1 MGGDIMALVGWWP
14 LDGNTNDYSV
24 NNNTGVNNNVTF
36 VNGKIGQAGSF
47 NGTATSFVGLP
58 ASNSFKPQLP
68 ISISLWYKPNILNV
82 EQMLFQNDDYNCSG
96 WASPSSGSNLYHGI
110 AIIIGSSNSISASY
124 GNGGS
129 CASSSRRS
137 AGSASGVI
145 NNTNFWYHITVVI
158 KGPTNF
164 EIYLNGTSLPLT
176 YSGTGN
182 SLTYSSSNGRIGGAS
197 NGGLPSNS
205 LINDIRLYDH
215 ILSQKEINELAKAK
229 VLHYV
234 FNKDESIV
242 YDGSGYK
249 RDGNKVNSPTF
260 VEGRLGSGSYRFADI
275 SKYIQSPYGLGINPF
290 INGYTF
296 SMWIKIT
303 STQDQ
308 MFFHT
313 PNGSSQRFY
322 IAVYL
327 GKWDMGIQGVPWGT
341 GVTTAVNN
349 QWSHIVVTMSGGFA
363 KMYVNGIYSFQKTY
377 TSYTFP
383 DNLRIGSRS
392 DYITSDSLDDVRIY
406 ATALSDAD
414 ILDLYQTRAKIDNQG
429 NLYAN
434 EFVEDYEITNNITL
448 LSQYD
453 KETNRVTHSSFL
465 ARSGA
470 LLEKFDN
477 YARVLAQNQFSFI
490 SQTLSLTAGKKY
502 YIAGSLKTTS
512 SLVRLI
518 SFNGQS
524 DTTAIPQKLGEYT
537 LVSNYI
543 TCQNSITNNIYIN
556 QFRDNR
562 SSGFDY
568 FFVRDTVFIEVTDI
582 FGAGSEPTK
591 EQLDAWY
598 RDYSQSRTKSNGQ
611 IITSEFNEVGIDTTA
626 FESKNL
632 LSLEYIDSNLS
643 STNHSIVEDG
653 RYINFP
659 TFPNVQRINLAGLAR
674 ENTQYTLTMNI
685 ETDQTLVVQLS
696 HTDGTFVQVVKQS
709 GIFTFTS
716 SAGKTV
722 SFLRFFYASTSPTYM
737 KIYENG
743 TQLEE
748 GSLAT
753 DYVPYKKL
761 TYREIFVT
769 NNEYIRF
776 GTTETFNGITKTLQS
791 DDSWI
796 LNGTATSTSERP
808 LSEFFGTTGSY
819 YFNGMGSN
827 DNNSSTRIIIWNNNS
842 ITLFQQISNG
852 ESAIKAFDQSTQN
865 NLRIWYNVLS
875 GNTITNMLIKP
886 VAINLTTTFSI
897 VPTQAQMDLLY
908 AQYRQLK
915 TEEQALRIFKNKIH
929 IQGSLNEGGQ

>member
-1 MGGDIMALVGWWP
+1 MALVGWWP
-14 LDGNTNDYSV
+14 LDGNTNYYSV
-24 NNNTGVNNNVTF
+24 NNRTLTNNGAVVSTG
-36 VNGKIGQAGSF
+36 GKIGSTYLFSTNGMLMPSIPLPVNQNLYELSITAWIFPTETPPAHGYNIVSLSQNSGIRF
-47 NGTATSFVGLP
+47 RLDTLNRIWLYYYNGTTNYSFTSTAVELNKWTHISVILKEGELSVYINGVKDNSST
-58 ASNSFKPQLP
+58 ASSFIY
-68 ISISLWYKPNILNV
+68 IS
-82 EQMLFQNDDYNCSG
+82 
-96 WASPSSGSNLYHGI
+96 SSGNGS
-110 AIIIGSSNSISASY
+110 IGQYTTSSE
-124 GNGGS
+124 
-129 CASSSRRS
+129 
-137 AGSASGVI
+137 V
-145 NNTNFWYHITVVI
+145 W
-158 KGPTNF
+158 KG
-164 EIYLNGTSLPLT
+164 YL
-176 YSGTGN
+176 
-182 SLTYSSSNGRIGGAS
+182 
-197 NGGLPSNS
+197 
-205 LINDIRLYDH
+205 NDIRIYDNA
-215 ILSQKEINELAKAK
+215 LSQKEINELAKAK

-242 YDGSGYK
+242 YDNSGYK

-275 SKYIQSPYGLGINPF
+275 SKYIQSPYGLGINPTVS
-290 INGYTF
+290 GYTF
-296 SMWIKIT
+296 SIWIKIT
-303 STQDQ
+303 STANQ

-322 IAVYL
+322 IGIDS
-327 GKWDMGIQGVPWGT
+327 GKWDMGIQGVAWGT

-611 IITSEFNEVGIDTTA
+611 IITNGFNEVGIDTIA
-626 FESKNL
+626 YE
-632 LSLEYIDSNLS
+632 
-643 STNHSIVEDG
+643 
-653 RYINFP
+653 
-659 TFPNVQRINLAGLAR
+659 
-674 ENTQYTLTMNI
+674 
-685 ETDQTLVVQLS
+685 
-696 HTDGTFVQVVKQS
+696 
-709 GIFTFTS
+709 
-716 SAGKTV
+716 GK
-722 SFLRFFYASTSPTYM
+722 
-737 KIYENG
+737 
-743 TQLEE
+743 
-748 GSLAT
+748 
-753 DYVPYKKL
+753 
-761 TYREIFVT
+761 TYREIFEFDDDFSGNTLDTTKWDILSPSGLTVNVSEGTIKLTKNSSGLSGIISKVSVVPGKKIVVRSRVT
-769 NNEYIRF
+769 AGRHGSLISLGRGTFFPYPHAGSANSTF
-776 GTTETFNGITKTLQS
+776 GVSLYGRHEI
-791 DDSWI
+791 
-796 LNGTATSTSERP
+796 ATSTSSARGENNITSVADNLGNPNEFLVYEIHYVSTNQMLVYRNGILVHTVNGLFNNTYFPYFTVDNGSLPNGLEVDYIYSTP
-808 LSEFFGTTGSY
+808 LNIFTV
-819 YFNGMGSN
+819 
-827 DNNSSTRIIIWNNNS
+827 
-842 ITLFQQISNG
+842 Q
-852 ESAIKAFDQSTQN
+852 
-865 NLRIWYNVLS
+865 
-875 GNTITNMLIKP
+875 
-886 VAINLTTTFSI
+886 
-897 VPTQAQMDLLY
+897 PTQAQMDLLY

-915 TEEQALRIFKNKIH
+915 TEEQALRIFKDKIH